1 MAKMVGLSRNIKMS
15 WLDKAA
21 EFYME
26 RDEHANIKQEL
37 SDYLAFEITSATNLR
52 KTNSSLL
59 YIWCFEDEKRNF
71 LRDKALVLF
80 SKKKDSRLIC
90 HWCMLLAAY
99 PVFMDVAQ
107 LIGKLFE
114 FQDEFKLSTLREK
127 IYEKWG
133 ERTTLLHSLDK
144 LMATFVDLGVLERK
158 GSGLYS
164 LSHKQAVDK
173 EARDLL
179 LYTMLTLEKNGSV
192 NMDKLNDNVLFFPF
206 EYKISMEDLIYNE
219 HVVVQRFGDMFMVE
233 LKKEG

>member
-1 MAKMVGLSRNIKMS
+1 MAKMVGLSRNIKMN

-26 RDEHANIKQEL
+26 RDEHQDLKQEL
-37 SDYLAFEITSATNLR
+37 SDYLSFEIKSETNRR
-52 KTNSSLL
+52 KTNASLL
-59 YIWCFEDEKRNF
+59 HIWCFEDGAREF
-71 LRDKALVLF
+71 LRENAL
-80 SKKKDSRLIC
+80 RLLTDNQDRKLVV